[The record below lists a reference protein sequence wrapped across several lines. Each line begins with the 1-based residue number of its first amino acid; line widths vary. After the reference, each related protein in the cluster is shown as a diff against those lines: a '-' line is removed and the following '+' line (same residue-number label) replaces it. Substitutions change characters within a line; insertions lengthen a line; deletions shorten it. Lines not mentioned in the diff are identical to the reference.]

1 MPQKNLEQKAK
12 ELQKDR
18 RILKQSNDRLLNR
31 IDNPAFSE
39 SAEINSKNS
48 DAIVIVVNRNESG
61 FPLDSPKHILWEQQT
76 NFFASWRKS
85 HQCGGIK

>member
-48 DAIVIVVNRNESG
+48 DAIVSVVNRNESG

-85 HQCGGIK
+85 HQCGGTK